1 MTERHTMI
9 GAAAIG
15 LVVWDAAA
23 NDQQPVQAIDADGTD
38 PPLGVGVGVRRLDGV
53 TSTSAPSRAPS
64 FGMPG

>member
-15 LVVWDAAA
+15 LVVRDAAA

-38 PPLGVGVGVRRLDGV
+38 R
-53 TSTSAPSRAPS
+53 
-64 FGMPG
+64 